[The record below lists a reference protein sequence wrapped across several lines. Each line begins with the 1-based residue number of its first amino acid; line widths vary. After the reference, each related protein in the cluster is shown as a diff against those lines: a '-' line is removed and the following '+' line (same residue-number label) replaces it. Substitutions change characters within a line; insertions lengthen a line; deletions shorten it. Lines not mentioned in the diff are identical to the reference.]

1 MTQTQLSSIIGDSTM
16 NKWVNISD
24 EFNIITFISEKKLFL
39 MADGSSKQLFF
50 NLNDNNLY
58 VRFTDGK
65 SRIPKKEE
73 KDGILVDVPQP
84 GDRWVS
90 EFIENSEYWVKLVDG
105 GITCT
110 SNNNVGVYHEVW
122 DIGHILGFFAP
133 MV

>member
-1 MTQTQLSSIIGDSTM
+1 MTQTQLSSVIGS
-16 NKWVNISD
+16 NVNRWVNISD

-65 SRIPKKEE
+65 SRIPATENK
-73 KDGILVDVPQP
+73 P

-90 EFIENSEYWVKLVDG
+90 EFIDGAEYWVKLVDG
-105 GITCT
+105 GITST
-110 SNNNVGVYHEVW
+110 NTNIGVYHEVW
-122 DIGHILGFFAP
+122 DIEHILGFFAP
-133 MV
+133 IV